1 MKNISPHVN
10 IYKFPITAISSIMNR
25 VTGLGITGI
34 YVVSGTMLLFNK
46 NPVTYYEKLHNYP
59 KTAINYGVIFPTFY
73 HTFGGIRH
81 FIWDK
86 YPHLLSN
93 VKVTQSSI
101 GIIGLSIASSFIY
114 EKYIIKN
121 NLKNIL
127 EK

>member
-34 YVVSGTMLLFNK
+34 YVISGSMLLFNK
-46 NPVTYYEKLHNYP
+46 NPITYYEKLDKYP
-59 KTAINYGVIFPTFY
+59 KTAINYGIIFPTFY

>member
-34 YVVSGTMLLFNK
+34 YVISGSMLLFNK
-46 NPVTYYEKLHNYP
+46 NPITYYEKLHKYP
-59 KTAINYGVIFPTFY
+59 KTAINYGIIFPTFY

-93 VKVTQSSI
+93 VKVTQSSF

>member
-59 KTAINYGVIFPTFY
+59 KTAINYGIIFPTFY

>member
-34 YVVSGTMLLFNK
+34 YVASGTMLLFNK

-93 VKVTQSSI
+93 IKVTQSSI

>member
-34 YVVSGTMLLFNK
+34 YVASGTMLLFNK
-46 NPVTYYEKLHNYP
+46 NPVTYYEKLTVYP
-59 KTAINYGVIFPTFY
+59 KTVLNYGVIFPTFY

-101 GIIGLSIASSFIY
+101 GVIGLSIASSFIY

>member
-10 IYKFPITAISSIMNR
+10 IYKFPVTAISSIMNR

-34 YVVSGTMLLFNK
+34 YVISGSMLLFNK
-46 NPVTYYEKLHNYP
+46 NPITYYEKLHNYP
-59 KTAINYGVIFPTFY
+59 KTAINYGIIFPTFY

-101 GIIGLSIASSFIY
+101 GIIGLSIASSFVY

>member
-34 YVVSGTMLLFNK
+34 YVASGTMLLLNK

-93 VKVTQSSI
+93 IKVTQSSI

>member
-59 KTAINYGVIFPTFY
+59 KTAINYGIIFPTFY

-93 VKVTQSSI
+93 IKVTQSSI

>member
-34 YVVSGTMLLFNK
+34 YVASGTMLLFNK
-46 NPVTYYEKLHNYP
+46 NPVTSYEKLTFYP
-59 KTAINYGVIFPTFY
+59 KTILNYGVIFPTFY

-93 VKVTQSSI
+93 IKVTQSSI

>member
-10 IYKFPITAISSIMNR
+10 IYKFPVTAISSIMNR

-34 YVVSGTMLLFNK
+34 YVISGSMLLFNK
-46 NPVTYYEKLHNYP
+46 NPITYYEKLHNYP
-59 KTAINYGVIFPTFY
+59 KTAINYGIIFPTFY

-93 VKVTQSSI
+93 VKVTQSSF

>member
-1 MKNISPHVN
+1 MKNISPHLN

-25 VTGLGITGI
+25 VTGLSITGI
-34 YVVSGTMLLFNK
+34 YVLSGSMLLFNK
-46 NPVTYYEKLHNYP
+46 NPMTYYEKLHNYP
-59 KTAINYGVIFPTFY
+59 KTAINYGIIFPTFY

-101 GIIGLSIASSFIY
+101 GVIGLSIASSFIY

>member
-34 YVVSGTMLLFNK
+34 YVASGTMLLFNK

-59 KTAINYGVIFPTFY
+59 KTAINYGFIFPTFY

-93 VKVTQSSI
+93 IKVTQSSI

>member
-34 YVVSGTMLLFNK
+34 YVISGSMLLFNK
-46 NPVTYYEKLHNYP
+46 NPITYYEKLHNYP
-59 KTAINYGVIFPTFY
+59 KTAINYGIIFPTFY

-101 GIIGLSIASSFIY
+101 GVIGLSIASSFIY

>member
-59 KTAINYGVIFPTFY
+59 KTAINYGFIFPTFY

>member
-10 IYKFPITAISSIMNR
+10 IYKFPVTAISSIMNR
-25 VTGLGITGI
+25 VTGLGITGV
-34 YVVSGTMLLFNK
+34 YVISGSMLLFNK
-46 NPVTYYEKLHNYP
+46 NPITYYEKLHNYP
-59 KTAINYGVIFPTFY
+59 KTAINYGIIFPTFY

-101 GIIGLSIASSFIY
+101 GVIGLSIASSFIY

>member
-34 YVVSGTMLLFNK
+34 YVASGTMLLFNK
-46 NPVTYYEKLHNYP
+46 NPVTYYEKLTTYP
-59 KTAINYGVIFPTFY
+59 KTILNYGIIFPTFY
-73 HTFGGIRH
+73 HTFGGMRH

>member
-25 VTGLGITGI
+25 ITGLGITGI
-34 YVVSGTMLLFNK
+34 YVISGSMLLFNK
-46 NPVTYYEKLHNYP
+46 NPITYYEKLHNYP
-59 KTAINYGVIFPTFY
+59 KTAINYGIIFPTFY

-101 GIIGLSIASSFIY
+101 GVIGLSIASSFIY

>member
-93 VKVTQSSI
+93 IKVTQSSI